1 MNKYFISLIALFAA
15 LPFAQAQVI
24 DSTAGEPIIESVDEP
39 PPPMMMEEKSVI
51 GDSWGDEAV
60 AVEAPAVYE
69 PLNQIK
75 YNYKIK
81 PVPNP
86 DKKAYYSLGI
96 HTLLENIYFN
106 LRMPYYGASNMK
118 LGEAQ
123 FVLLQVTIG
132 KDSALYNV
140 ETLSTPGSAYTNN
153 AKECLENLPY
163 IFVPATKNGK
173 PVDSIIIIPFRFEAN
188 LDYYQFGVYTPDAN
202 R

>member
-1 MNKYFISLIALFAA
+1 MNKYFISLIALFTA
-15 LPFAQAQVI
+15 LPFAQAQEI
-24 DSTAGEPIIESVDEP
+24 DSIAGEPIIESVDDM
-39 PPPMMMEEKSVI
+39 PPPMMLEEKSVI
-51 GDSWGDEAV
+51 GDSWDEAV
-60 AVEAPAVYE
+60 AVEAPAIYE

-86 DKKAYYSLGI
+86 DKKAYYSVGI
-96 HTLLENIYFN
+96 HAMLENIYLN

-140 ETLSTPGSAYTNN
+140 ETLSTPGSTYTNN
-153 AKECLENLPY
+153 AKECLENLPFK
-163 IFVPATKNGK
+163 FVPATKNGK
-173 PVDSIIIIPFRFEAN
+173 TVDSIIIIPFRFEGN
-188 LDYYQFGVYTPDAN
+188 LDYNPFGVYDYAH
-202 R
+202 

>member
-1 MNKYFISLIALFAA
+1 MNKYFISLIALFTA
-15 LPFAQAQVI
+15 LPFAQAQVT
-24 DSTAGEPIIESVDEP
+24 DSIVAEPVIESVDEAP
-39 PPPMMMEEKSVI
+39 PPPMMMDEKTVI
-51 GDSWGDEAV
+51 GAWDEAV
-60 AVEAPAVYE
+60 AVEAPAIYE

-86 DKKAYYSLGI
+86 DKKAYYSVGI
-96 HTLLENIYFN
+96 HAMLENIYFN

-140 ETLSTPGSAYTNN
+140 ETLSTPGSTYTNN
-153 AKECLENLPY
+153 AKECLENLPFK
-163 IFVPATKNGK
+163 FVPATKNGK
-173 PVDSIIIIPFRFEAN
+173 PVDSIIIIPFRFEGN
-188 LDYYQFGVYTPDAN
+188 LDYTPFGVYDYAH
-202 R
+202 

>member
-1 MNKYFISLIALFAA
+1 MNKYFISLIALFTA
-15 LPFAQAQVI
+15 LPFAQAQEI
-24 DSTAGEPIIESVDEP
+24 DSIAGEPIIESVDEP
-39 PPPMMMEEKSVI
+39 PPPMMLEEKSVI

-86 DKKAYYSLGI
+86 DKKAYYSVGI
-96 HTLLENIYFN
+96 HAMLENIYLN

-140 ETLSTPGSAYTNN
+140 ETLSTPGSTYTNN
-153 AKECLENLPY
+153 AKECLENLPFK
-163 IFVPATKNGK
+163 FVPATKNGK
-173 PVDSIIIIPFRFEAN
+173 PVDSIIIIPFRFEGN
-188 LDYYQFGVYTPDAN
+188 LDYTPFGVYDYAH
-202 R
+202 

>member
-15 LPFAQAQVI
+15 LPFAQAQVVDTI
-24 DSTAGEPIIESVDEP
+24 ATSEPVIESVDETP
-39 PPPMMMEEKSVI
+39 PAMMMEGVTDYVE
-51 GDSWGDEAV
+51 DYAV
-60 AVEAPAVYE
+60 AVDEPAPYE

-86 DKKAYYSLGI
+86 DKKAYYSQGI
-96 HTLLENIYFN
+96 HAMLENIYFN

-118 LGEAQ
+118 LGDAQ

-132 KDSALYNV
+132 KDSSLYNV
-140 ETLSTPGSAYTNN
+140 ETLSTPGSSYTNN
-153 AKECLENLPY
+153 AKECLENLPSK
-163 IFVPATKNGK
+163 FVPATKNGK
-173 PVDSIIIIPFRFEAN
+173 PVDSILIIPFRFEGN
-188 LDYYQFGVYTPDAN
+188 LDYTPFGVYNPEAT